1 MSDVR
6 LGIVA
11 GEPGIFPDPI
21 ARLLRL
27 LGRAFGRK
35 RGKGQAAPDEHDQR
49 PDEEAGGDSP

>member
-6 LGIVA
+6 FGIVE

-27 LGRAFGRK
+27 LGRAFSPERQK
-35 RGKGQAAPDEHDQR
+35 DRAADAEQEHTPDEQ
-49 PDEEAGGDSP
+49 PGLGSA